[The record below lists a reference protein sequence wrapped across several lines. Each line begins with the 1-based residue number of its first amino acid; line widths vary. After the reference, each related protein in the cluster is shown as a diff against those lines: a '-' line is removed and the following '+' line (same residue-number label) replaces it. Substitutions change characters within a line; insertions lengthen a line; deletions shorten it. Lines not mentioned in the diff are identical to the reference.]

1 MGAVDEAIE
10 KQYEV
15 FLRVAAEIEG
25 IDGLQEK
32 LDRIAEGIV
41 EAGTYRRA
49 LISLLDDS
57 WNVVR
62 IGSAGLDPADVER
75 MRKRPPL
82 TPDERRRLLD
92 ERCRMGA
99 SFFIPHDD
107 QMGRE
112 VLKGAIPSRLGAAD
126 FVDWHPDD
134 MLFVPLFGREKKII
148 GTLSVDDPFDGR
160 RPTPESIRV
169 LELFAREAAVC
180 IETSL
185 LNAEVLRTRAYLETL
200 IDGSPDAIIT
210 TDTDG
215 RIALFNG
222 GASRLLGY
230 RAEEVI
236 GRSVVLLYSS
246 LEEAR
251 RVRFGL
257 EAKRAEGETGRVSN
271 YECLLRAKW
280 GEKIPVS
287 LSASI
292 LYDADGEELGTAGIS
307 KDLRPLRKLEQELIK
322 AEKIATLGEVGAM
335 LSHDVN
341 NFLASIL
348 SACELSCR
356 FYQDPEV
363 MEVLKSKGFKRE
375 VDKEKYRLRVIQEEA
390 LRIGQITEK
399 LQLMAKGKEY
409 ETKPYLDGVSML
421 DIDRS
426 LQKILES
433 KTVRILVA
441 DDQLHVRKFLREV
454 LEDDGFTVEDAED
467 GEEVISKVRGRAYD
481 LVISDIRMPKKTG
494 NEVVGELKSIA
505 PALPVIL
512 MTAYGYDPSH
522 IAIRARKEGV
532 VEVLYK
538 PFDLRKLKEA
548 ISRALSEKRV

>member
-1 MGAVDEAIE
+1 VEEAA
-10 KQYEV
+10 KRQYEV
-15 FLRVAAEIEG
+15 FLRVAAEIESVE
-25 IDGLQEK
+25 GLQEK
-32 LDRIAEGIV
+32 IDRIAAGIV
-41 EAGTYRRA
+41 EAETFRRA

-62 IGSAGLDPADVER
+62 VGSAGLDPEDVER
-75 MRKRPPL
+75 IRKRPPL
-82 TPDERRRLLD
+82 EPEERRRLLD
-92 ERCRMGA
+92 ERYRMGS

-107 QMGRE
+107 QVGRE
-112 VLKGAIPSRLGAAD
+112 VLKGAIPSRLEASA

-134 MLFVPLFGREKKII
+134 MLFVPLYGRAKKVI

-185 LNAEVLRTRAYLETL
+185 LIDELRRTRAYLETL
-200 IDGSPDAIIT
+200 IESSPDAIIT
-210 TDTDG
+210 TDTEG
-215 RIALFNG
+215 RVALFNK

-230 RAEEVI
+230 RPDEVI
-236 GRSVVLLYSS
+236 GRSVVLIYSS

-251 RVRFGL
+251 RVRFAL
-257 EAKRAEGETGRVSN
+257 EARRPDGESGHVSN

-280 GEKIPVS
+280 REKIPVS

-292 LYDADGEELGTAGIS
+292 LRDAEGEEIGTAGIS

-335 LSHDVN
+335 LSHEVN

-356 FYQDPEV
+356 FLQDPEV
-363 MEVLKSKGFKRE
+363 MEVMNAKGLKRE
-375 VDKEKYRLRVIQEEA
+375 AEKEKYRLRVIQEEA

-399 LQLMAKGKEY
+399 LQAMAKGKEY

-421 DIDRS
+421 DVDRS
-426 LQKILES
+426 LQKLLKSSPRRVLI
-433 KTVRILVA
+433 A
-441 DDQLHVRKFLREV
+441 DDQLHVRKFLREI
-454 LEDDGFTVEDAED
+454 LEGDGFSVDDAED
-467 GEEVISKVRGRAYD
+467 GEEVVMKAREGAYD
-481 LVISDIRMPKKTG
+481 LVITDIRMPKKTG
-494 NEVVGELKSIA
+494 NEVAAELKTLA
-505 PALPVIL
+505 PDLPVIL

-522 IAIRARKEGV
+522 IAIHAKREGV
-532 VEVLYK
+532 VDVLYK
-538 PFDLRKLKEA
+538 PFDLKKLKEA
-548 ISRALSEKRV
+548 ISRALSGKRA